1 MEFPPPK
8 PMLVRQTADMY
19 IPPVDPVWA
28 AEYSKMLLANH
39 EAYWKPIMEQ
49 VYIKDRE
56 WRLANKDMIEAKEA
70 AWKQLMEEN
79 KAFMDTIDKE
89 SSKDGNK
96 EESSKDK
103 GDA

>member
-1 MEFPPPK
+1 MEFPPPPK
-8 PMLVRQTADMY
+8 PMLVRQTADMP

-28 AEYSKMLLANH
+28 AEYSKMLMDNY
-39 EAYWKPIMEQ
+39 EAHWKPIMEQ

-70 AWKQLMEEN
+70 AWKRLMEDN
-79 KAFMDTIDKE
+79 KAFMDTIEAKG
-89 SSKDGNK
+89 SKDD
-96 EESSKDK
+96 SKDK